1 MGTTMAASAPPLDG
15 PSGLPIAD
23 TATNPS
29 TFTADLLASLVVFLV
44 ALPLCMGVAIASG
57 MPAERGIVTGIIG
70 GIVVGAISGSPLQV
84 SGPAAGLAVMT
95 WELVQSQGMVGL
107 AVVLTL
113 AGLVQ
118 IAAGMLHLGGW
129 FRATSPAVIQGMLA
143 GIGVLI
149 FAGQFHV
156 LFDLGPKG
164 GGLAN
169 LAAIPASLSAGLS
182 SGFSGTTG
190 QAFVI
195 GAASLITLVAWN
207 QFKPAK
213 LKTVPG
219 ALLAVL
225 VGSGIAAVTGW
236 QVKYVAVPANLMDAL
251 AFPGGDFLTL
261 LQKPLLW
268 GEALE
273 VALIAS
279 AETLLCAVAVD
290 RMHGGPRT
298 RFDKELFAQGVGN
311 TLCGLVG
318 ALPMTGVIVRS
329 SANIDAGGKTR
340 MSTMLH
346 GGWLL
351 GMVALLPFVLQ
362 RIPVSSLAAVL
373 VVTGVKLV
381 WTDAPRKLLEE
392 SRAELAV
399 FVLTLVT
406 IVGKDLLTGVMLGV
420 VLSIGLLVHRFA
432 NLQILTKHEE
442 HQYVMYLAGN
452 ATFLRLPQLSRA
464 MARVPRTATLR
475 LLLDQLDYLD
485 PAAAEVIED
494 WRKEA
499 QRAGGR
505 LVVDEADLAGRR
517 RRAGKLPNM
526 EGALRDAADNA

>member
-1 MGTTMAASAPPLDG
+1 MAASAPPFDG
-15 PSGLPIAD
+15 PSGLPLSSAD
-23 TATNPS
+23 ESAS
-29 TFTADLLASLVVFLV
+29 SFSADLLASIVVFLV

-70 GIVVGAISGSPLQV
+70 GIVVGAMSGSPLQV

-95 WELVQSQGMVGL
+95 WELVQSQGLVGM

-113 AGLVQ
+113 AGVVQ
-118 IAAGMLHLGGW
+118 MAAGVLHLGGW

-149 FAGQFHV
+149 FAAQFHV
-156 LFDLGPKG
+156 LFDLGPQG

-169 LAAIPASLSAGLS
+169 LAAMPASVMKGLGAGLTGS
-182 SGFSGTTG
+182 AG
-190 QAFVI
+190 QAFAV
-195 GAASLITLVAWN
+195 GRASLATMVAWN
-207 QFKPAK
+207 QWKPRQ
-213 LKTVPG
+213 LKSVPG

-225 VGSGIAAVTGW
+225 VGAGLAAATGW
-236 QVKYVAVPANLMDAL
+236 QVKFVTVPANLMDAL
-251 AFPGGDFLTL
+251 AFPDGQYLTL
-261 LQKPLLW
+261 LQRPLLW

-290 RMHGGPRT
+290 RMHSGPRT
-298 RFDKELFAQGVGN
+298 RFDRELFAQGVGN

-340 MSTMLH
+340 LSTMLH
-346 GGWLL
+346 GAWLL

-362 RIPVSSLAAVL
+362 MIPVSSLAAIL

-392 SRAELAV
+392 SRAELGV
-399 FVLTLVT
+399 FVITLAT
-406 IVGKDLLTGVMLGV
+406 IVGKDLLTGVMVGV
-420 VLSIGLLVHRFA
+420 VLSVALLVHRFA
-432 NLQILTKHEE
+432 NLQIDTQQNDQE
-442 HQYVMYLAGN
+442 YVMRLAGN
-452 ATFLRLPQLSRA
+452 ATFLRLPQLS
-464 MARVPRTATLR
+464 MALSRVPRNATLR
-475 LLLDQLDYLD
+475 LLLTELDYLD
-485 PAAAEVIED
+485 PAAAEAIED

-505 LVVDEADLAGRR
+505 LAVDEADLAGRR
-517 RRAGKLPNM
+517 RRAGPLPNM